1 MFNSSARILRPCPF
15 SKFKA
20 APTAAA
26 VALVEIFLLFNSL
39 VNPLLVNAAQAQ
51 ASEAAKAGIFAS
63 GRDKFKNG
71 LKEPETAPSAG
82 EGSNLV
88 GRVKR
93 DLFVG
98 LTIKDLA
105 PPTKELAEQL
115 DLMPLIREIET
126 EQNLSDVRKEE
137 IRQKILKTVLESYF
151 DVASI
156 QGEAEKERNDLEA
169 LRQNLLDK
177 RDRAVET
184 NNAINFMASGTLNT
198 IGSVLGFP
206 RDASP
211 VPGNLNQML
220 GGIVTTT
227 MSMYS
232 LKQSNGG
239 KTKGGGKPTV
249 VAELFGR
256 PVDRR
261 TTYPESV
268 WRFLHC
274 RSFDHPERTRVE
286 ILEDYWISRKWLDA
300 HGSKHESAKIDLVCG
315 IESARKSMTIDDLS
329 DQINIITDISAV
341 TSLMSHHLR
350 DLLRMTDSD
359 VLK

>member
-1 MFNSSARILRPCPF
+1 MFNLPVRLQPPCQLLR
-15 SKFKA
+15 FKA
-20 APTAAA
+20 VPAKFMTQAT
-26 VALVEIFLLFNSL
+26 ISL
-39 VNPLLVNAAQAQ
+39 LLVFLVSLMLSRPAQAETSTPKDLG
-51 ASEAAKAGIFAS
+51 AFAS

-71 LKEPETAPSAG
+71 MKDPESAPSAG
-82 EGSNLV
+82 KGSNLV
-88 GRVKR
+88 GRAKR

-105 PPTKELAEQL
+105 LPTKELAEEL
-115 DLMPLIREIET
+115 DLMPLLREIENADSILT
-126 EQNLSDVRKEE
+126 EERKEE

-151 DVASI
+151 DVASL

-169 LRQNLLDK
+169 LRQNLIEK

-184 NNAINFMASGTLNT
+184 NNAVNFMASGTLNT

-206 RDASP
+206 RTADP
-211 VPGNLNQML
+211 FPGNLNQML
-220 GGIVTTT
+220 SGVVSTS

-239 KTKGGGKPTV
+239 KTKGGGNPTV

-268 WRFLHC
+268 WRFLH
-274 RSFDHPERTRVE
+274 SPSLDHPDRTRVQ
-286 ILEDYWISRKWLDA
+286 ILEDYWVSRKWLER
-300 HGSKHESAKIDLVCG
+300 HGSKHEQEKIDRVCG
-315 IESARKSMTIDDLS
+315 VDSARKAMTIDDLS
-329 DQINIITDISAV
+329 DEINIITDISAV
-341 TSLMSHHLR
+341 TSLMAHHLR